1 MTILDDIETVRKADP
16 SNMYNR
22 IFDLPEQMADA
33 LTLAQRWQIDANEF
47 SGIKNIVVVGMGGS
61 AIGGDLTRTYLSS
74 KLLVPFE
81 VCRHYLLP
89 EYVDDETLVIASS
102 YSGNTE
108 ETIAAVEDALTRKAM
123 MAAISTGGLL
133 GDICELNQ
141 IPMAKLPEGWQP
153 RAALGYSFIPLVM
166 FLEKIGLAKDV
177 SKELETVVASLQK
190 FRDGYIEDQ
199 PSEQNPAKNLA
210 LKIHGRIPI
219 IYSGPTL
226 MDAVAVRF
234 KGQLCEN
241 GKNLAFANHFAE
253 FNHNELVGWSKTIE
267 PFKDKLI
274 VIILRDAGDHPQ
286 IRQRMNIVK
295 DIIQNLD
302 VEVME
307 VHSKGAVR
315 LERMFSLIQIADFT
329 SYYLAVL
336 NEVDPTP
343 VEVIEELKAQL
354 EEKKAIAT
362 GSRDTM
368 DSPFK

>member
-1 MTILDDIETVRKADP
+1 MTTLDDVESIRKADP

-33 LTLAQRWQIDANEF
+33 LTLAQRWQIDADDF
-47 SGIKNIVVVGMGGS
+47 SGIKNIVVIGMGGS

-81 VCRHYLLP
+81 VCRHYVLP
-89 EYVDDETLVIASS
+89 EYVDDETLVIAAS

-108 ETIAAVEDALTRKAM
+108 ETMAAVEDALARKAM
-123 MAAISTGGLL
+123 MVAISSGGLL
-133 GDICELNQ
+133 REICELNQ
-141 IPMAKLPEGWQP
+141 IPMATLPEGWQP
-153 RAALGYSFIPLVM
+153 RAAIGYSFIPLVM

-177 SKELETVVASLQK
+177 AKELETVVDSLQK

-199 PSEQNPAKNLA
+199 PTEQNPAKKLA
-210 LKIHGRIPI
+210 QKIHGRIPI

-226 MDAVAVRF
+226 MDAVAVRI
-234 KGQLCEN
+234 KGQFCEN

-267 PFKDKLI
+267 PFKDKLL

-286 IRQRMNIVK
+286 IRKRMNIVK
-295 DIIQNLD
+295 DIIQNLE
-302 VEVME
+302 VELVE
-307 VHSKGAVR
+307 IHSKGAVR
-315 LERMFSLIQIADFT
+315 LERMFSLIQIGDFT

-343 VEVIEELKAQL
+343 VDVIQDLKNAL
-354 EEKKAIAT
+354 E
-362 GSRDTM
+362 M
-368 DSPFK
+368 DKVMST